1 MCYMIYDLRYITWH
15 MVYDINDIW
24 YMVHDNR
31 WWYMIHDDIGCY
43 IIKGNYIWYD
53 DVWYMIMYRV

>member
-43 IIKGNYIWYD
+43 IIKGNYIW
-53 DVWYMIMYRV
+53 